1 MLPKRLR
8 EEADD
13 GEEGSSRLEGESD
26 RILFLTLVSQVSA
39 FFVKDIVL
47 FKSSAQALTVF

>member
-1 MLPKRLR
+1 M
-8 EEADD
+8 
-13 GEEGSSRLEGESD
+13 EGESG

-47 FKSSAQALTVF
+47 FKSFAQALTVF